1 MSSINIFRYKFTD
14 DFMAE
19 LNRFAK
25 IHQYDERKDFK
36 EAWSQWL
43 NDYEDEV
50 GQEVRRL
57 VGLGY
62 EGNIIDKMFKSA
74 RYYFRKKSAV
84 KLEPKQRR
92 EYVSLDKKVLESM
105 DIHIETNM
113 DDEDYQP
120 KSGFVDFCK
129 ENEDML
135 KETIQQML
143 AKGLQGEDIQD
154 KIKKTYKNR
163 YFMLVQRQTQKNEE
177 QKTESRTNEE
187 EPNEEEPNK

>member
-1 MSSINIFRYKFTD
+1 MSSVNIFRYKFTD

-50 GQEVRRL
+50 SQEVRRL

-84 KLEPKQRR
+84 KSEPKQRR

-135 KETIQQML
+135 KEAIQQML

-163 YFMLVQRQTQKNEE
+163 YFMLVQRQTQRTEARTNEEQTNDE
-177 QKTESRTNEE
+177 QKTET
-187 EPNEEEPNK
+187 

>member
-50 GQEVRRL
+50 SQEVRRL

-84 KLEPKQRR
+84 KSEPKQRR

-163 YFMLVQRQTQKNEE
+163 YFMLVQRQTQKTETRTNDE
-177 QKTESRTNEE
+177 QKTETQTNEE
-187 EPNEEEPNK
+187 EPNK

>member
-135 KETIQQML
+135 KEAIQQML

>member
-84 KLEPKQRR
+84 KSEPKQRR

-135 KETIQQML
+135 KEVIQQML

>member
-1 MSSINIFRYKFTD
+1 MSSVNIFRYKFTD

-50 GQEVRRL
+50 SQEVRRL

-74 RYYFRKKSAV
+74 RYYFRKKSAI
-84 KLEPKQRR
+84 KTEPKQRR

-163 YFMLVQRQTQKNEE
+163 YFMLVQRQTQRTEE
-177 QKTESRTNEE
+177 QKTETQ
-187 EPNEEEPNK
+187 PNEEEPNK

>member
-1 MSSINIFRYKFTD
+1 MSSVNIFRYKFTD

-36 EAWSQWL
+36 EAWTQWL
-43 NDYEDEV
+43 DDYEDEV
-50 GQEVRRL
+50 SQEVRRL

-84 KLEPKQRR
+84 KSEPKQRR

-135 KETIQQML
+135 KEAIQQML

-163 YFMLVQRQTQKNEE
+163 YFMLVQRQTQTSEE

-187 EPNEEEPNK
+187 QTNEEEPNK

>member
-84 KLEPKQRR
+84 KSEPKQRR

-129 ENEDML
+129 ENEEML

>member
-50 GQEVRRL
+50 SQEVRRL

-84 KLEPKQRR
+84 KSEPKQRR

-163 YFMLVQRQTQKNEE
+163 YFMLVQRQTQANEE
-177 QKTESRTNEE
+177 QKPETQTNEDQ
-187 EPNEEEPNK
+187 PNEEEPNK

>member
-1 MSSINIFRYKFTD
+1 MSSVNIFRYKFTD

-50 GQEVRRL
+50 SQEVRRL

-74 RYYFRKKSAV
+74 RYYFRKKSAI
-84 KLEPKQRR
+84 KTEPKQRR
-92 EYVSLDKKVLESM
+92 DYVSLDKKVLESM

-163 YFMLVQRQTQKNEE
+163 YFMLVQRQTQTSEE

-187 EPNEEEPNK
+187 QTNKEEPNK